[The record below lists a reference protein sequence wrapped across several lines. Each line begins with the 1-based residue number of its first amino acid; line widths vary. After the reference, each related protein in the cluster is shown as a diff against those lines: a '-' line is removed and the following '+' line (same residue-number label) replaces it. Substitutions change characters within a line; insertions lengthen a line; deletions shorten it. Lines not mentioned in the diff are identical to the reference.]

1 MLACAKTLNFT
12 GDVVKFRCNHVRY
25 SKGMKSSH
33 RQSTPWWQDKR
44 IVQGDNIHNFIKI
57 HEWDIVN
64 IIYLWKIQVALKS
77 TLIWKCAK
85 TVVWNQSWFQGW
97 LEIKVKIHELTWNSR
112 LFSKWARI
120 PFPLSAYAILL
131 SLKNLLVLI
140 NTKFCNNANCTHNH
154 VVTFTNTLRH
164 LIKIYD
170 RLNFRQASHS
180 SRLVNLGNSLP

>member
-1 MLACAKTLNFT
+1 MQRLWISQVMFWNSGVFMSDIAKAWNLHTDNQHPDGKTRELFKVIIFTTSSKFMSETL
-12 GDVVKFRCNHVRY
+12 
-25 SKGMKSSH
+25 S
-33 RQSTPWWQDKR
+33 
-44 IVQGDNIHNFIKI
+44 I
-57 HEWDIVN
+57 
-64 IIYLWKIQVALKS
+64 LWKIQVALKS

-140 NTKFCNNANCTHNH
+140 NTKLHSQSYCYFYQYTQ
-154 VVTFTNTLRH
+154 TL
-164 LIKIYD
+164 D
-170 RLNFRQASHS
+170 Q
-180 SRLVNLGNSLP
+180 NLW

>member
-1 MLACAKTLNFT
+1 MQRLWISQVMFWNS
-12 GDVVKFRCNHVRY
+12 GVIM
-25 SKGMKSSH
+25 S
-33 RQSTPWWQDKR
+33 
-44 IVQGDNIHNFIKI
+44 
-57 HEWDIVN
+57 DIVKAWN
-64 IIYLWKIQVALKS
+64 LHTDNQHPDGKTRELFKVIIFTTSSKFMSETLSILWKIQVALKS

-140 NTKFCNNANCTHNH
+140 NTKLHSQSCCYFYQYTQ
-154 VVTFTNTLRH
+154 TL
-164 LIKIYD
+164 D
-170 RLNFRQASHS
+170 Q
-180 SRLVNLGNSLP
+180 NLW

>member
-1 MLACAKTLNFT
+1 MQRLWISQVMFWNSGVFMSDIAKAWNLHTDNQHPDGKTRELFKVIIFTTSSKFMSETL
-12 GDVVKFRCNHVRY
+12 
-25 SKGMKSSH
+25 S
-33 RQSTPWWQDKR
+33 
-44 IVQGDNIHNFIKI
+44 I
-57 HEWDIVN
+57 
-64 IIYLWKIQVALKS
+64 LWKIQVALKS

-140 NTKFCNNANCTHNH
+140 NTKLHSQSCCYFYQYTQ
-154 VVTFTNTLRH
+154 TL
-164 LIKIYD
+164 D
-170 RLNFRQASHS
+170 Q
-180 SRLVNLGNSLP
+180 NLW

>member
-1 MLACAKTLNFT
+1 MLILLNKTMKHACMCKDFEFHRWCCE
-12 GDVVKFRCNHVRY
+12 FRCNHVRY

-57 HEWDIVN
+57 HKRDIVN
-64 IIYLWKIQVALKS
+64 IIYLWKIQVAFKS
-77 TLIWKCAK
+77 TLIWKCTK

-140 NTKFCNNANCTHNH
+140 NTKLHSQSCCYLYQYTQ
-154 VVTFTNTLRH
+154 TL
-164 LIKIYD
+164 D
-170 RLNFRQASHS
+170 
-180 SRLVNLGNSLP
+180 